1 MTADGPQ
8 YISLLELFNLGHTPW
23 MVWTLLGPPDRSE
36 TRAPYPRNPGEHYYR
51 RDRAATATQGRNFEM
66 MRIRQILN
74 QAHRYVLSL
83 RETSRWAGQV
93 EIKTNCPASTI
104 FAGWRQLVLPVHL
117 LGLAPLLGGVG
128 AVAGDVKLQ
137 DDGVMDHPVNGR
149 GGGHGVGEDALPLRE
164 DQV

>member
-1 MTADGPQ
+1 MGKARMRLSHRGLFTPGSSRQRSQAERPAASPWPWTWTWTVNVNLEWTWISDDRRPQ
-8 YISLLELFNLGHTPW
+8 AWKQGSPEPERGDQPDQPDHPSRQAPVKQQLFH
-23 MVWTLLGPPDRSE
+23 
-36 TRAPYPRNPGEHYYR
+36 
-51 RDRAATATQGRNFEM
+51 
-66 MRIRQILN
+66 
-74 QAHRYVLSL
+74 
-83 RETSRWAGQV
+83 
-93 EIKTNCPASTI
+93 KCPASTI